1 MILDPCKPLS
11 YELVRQWER
20 EINESPN
27 FSKKWLGVSNAT
39 IERATA
45 RRRELERLITSRT
58 SVVELGGVRI
68 DVYRRLVKI
77 IQVEN
82 GWPNDHFLLEDEIG
96 ALTWD
101 LRDDLFA
108 ETLIEFQIV
117 FRLPKN
123 TLNDDQIG
131 YYTVRDLCFHS

>member
-1 MILDPCKPLS
+1 MDPCKPLS
-11 YELVRQWER
+11 YELVLQWER
-20 EINESPN
+20 EINESPT

-45 RRRELERLITSRT
+45 KRRELERLIASRPP
-58 SVVELGGVRI
+58 VVELDGVRI
-68 DVYRRLVKI
+68 EVYRRLVKI

-108 ETLIEFQIV
+108 ETLIEIEHAFGM
-117 FRLPKN
+117 PKN
-123 TLNDDQIG
+123 ILEDERVG
-131 YYTVRDLCFHS
+131 Y